1 MNAGVK
7 RDMVSG
13 RGQLKKGEMVVYE
26 GEKAEVISVD
36 PLLIIKLE
44 NRVLC
49 GALHN
54 HIEYEGGVNTLM
66 L

>member
-7 RDMVSG
+7 RDLVSG
-13 RGQLKKGEMVVYE
+13 RGLLKKGEIVVYE
-26 GEKAEVISVD
+26 GEKAEVIGVN
-36 PLLIIKLE
+36 PLLIIRLE
-44 NRVLC
+44 KRVLC

-54 HIEYEGGVNTLM
+54 HIEYKGGVNTLT

>member
-1 MNAGVK
+1 MNASLK

-13 RGQLKKGEMVVYE
+13 RGLLKKGEIVVYE
-26 GEKAEVISVD
+26 GEKAEVIGVN

-54 HIEYEGGVNTLM
+54 HIEYERGVNTLSP
-66 L
+66 